1 MGDVQVA
8 VTQIHPIV
16 VTIRLSGDI
25 DQRTTGQL
33 RAALVD
39 VIVHRKP
46 DRLIIDLDAVTA
58 LDDVAVGVLRAGQA
72 AADDAGVTVSIHTTG
87 SRIAA
92 DLDEDGI
99 HHAA

>member
-16 VTIRLSGDI
+16 VTISLSGDI

-46 DRLIIDLDAVTA
+46 DRLILDLDGVTA
-58 LDDVAVGVLRAGQA
+58 LDDVAVGVLRAGHA
-72 AADDAGVTVSIHTTG
+72 AADDAGLTVSIYTTG

>member
-33 RAALVD
+33 RTALVD
-39 VIVHRKP
+39 VIVHRKA

-58 LDDVAVGVLRAGQA
+58 LDDVAVGVLRAGHA
-72 AADDAGVTVSIHTTG
+72 AADDAGVAVSVHTTG